1 MQVNLN
7 CTEALINWLSAYLT
21 AHGTAIRKKEKDLP
35 CVVDIIMSSLRNT
48 LRDLLAV
55 YKTLIVL
62 ITPLILIVVP
72 LSWNTTVSGNKFP
85 VIYRSLGKFRSHS
98 DATFVFLYCF
108 VISCLSCFD
117 AWIKKNNNLS
127 VALQSAVVTFYLKLY
142 RGRVEINS
150 KRRCVLMFS
159 TEISKQLALCKLY

>member
-1 MQVNLN
+1 M
-7 CTEALINWLSAYLT
+7 
-21 AHGTAIRKKEKDLP
+21 HGTAIRKKEKDLP

-98 DATFVFLYCF
+98 DATFDFC
-108 VISCLSCFD
+108 I
-117 AWIKKNNNLS
+117 
-127 VALQSAVVTFYLKLY
+127 AL
-142 RGRVEINS
+142 
-150 KRRCVLMFS
+150 
-159 TEISKQLALCKLY
+159 